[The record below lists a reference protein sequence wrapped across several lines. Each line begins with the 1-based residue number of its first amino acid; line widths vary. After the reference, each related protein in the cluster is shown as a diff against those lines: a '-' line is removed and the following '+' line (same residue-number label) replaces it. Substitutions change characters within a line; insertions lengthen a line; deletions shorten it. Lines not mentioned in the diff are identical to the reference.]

1 MPNRRRGIRTMATM
15 TEPLRISVIGT
26 GYLGATHAAA
36 MAEMGYS
43 VVGIDVDAGK
53 VESLAN
59 GAAPFY
65 EPGLDDLLATH
76 VRAGNLRFTTD
87 FAEAADCD
95 VHFVCVGTPQVSG
108 SNAADLAYVH
118 SAVDSLAPYLTRPT
132 LVVGKSTVP
141 VGTAARLQQRLAD
154 AAPSGS
160 AAHLAWNPEFLR
172 EGYAVEDTLRPD
184 RIVVGLSNPADEA
197 VLRRVYAPQLANN
210 TPFLVTDFAT
220 AELVKV
226 AANSFLATKISFI
239 NAMAEVCEA
248 TGADVTMLADAIGHD
263 DRIGRKFLGA
273 GIGFGGGCLPKDIR
287 AFMARAGELGLG
299 PSLAFLREVDEI
311 NMRRRGHVS
320 DIARDLLHG
329 SPLGA
334 RVAVLGVA
342 FKPDSDDIRDSPALN
357 IAATLHLQGAQ
368 VRVYDPKAMGN
379 AARAFPTLGY
389 VADSASALADADL
402 VLLLTEWKEFV
413 DLDPG
418 TVGEQVAQ
426 RKIVD
431 GRNVLDP
438 IAWRAAGWEYRG
450 IGRP

>member
-1 MPNRRRGIRTMATM
+1 M
-15 TEPLRISVIGT
+15 TGALRISVIGT

-36 MAEMGYS
+36 MAEMGYQ

-53 VESLAN
+53 VAALAA

-65 EPGLDDLLATH
+65 EPDLDELLAKH
-76 VRAGNLRFTTD
+76 VEAGNLRFTTD
-87 FAEAADCD
+87 FSAAADCD
-95 VHFVCVGTPQVSG
+95 VHFICVGTPQIAG
-108 SNAADLAYVH
+108 SNSADLTYVHAAADA
-118 SAVDSLAPYLTRPT
+118 LAPHLTAPT
-132 LVVGKSTVP
+132 LVAGKSTVP
-141 VGTAARLQQRLAD
+141 VGTAAALHERLVA
-154 AAPSGS
+154 AAPAG
-160 AAHLAWNPEFLR
+160 ADVHLAWNPEFLR

-184 RIVVGLSNPADEA
+184 RVVVGLNNPADEE
-197 VLRRVYAPQLANN
+197 LMRRVYAPQIARD

-226 AANSFLATKISFI
+226 SANAFLATKISFI

-248 TGADVTMLADAIGHD
+248 TGADVKLLADAIGHD

-299 PSLAFLREVDEI
+299 HSLAFLREVDEI
-311 NMRRRGHVS
+311 NMRRRAHVS
-320 DIARDLLHG
+320 EIARELLQG

-357 IAATLHLQGAQ
+357 IAAALHLQGAQ
-368 VRVYDPKAMGN
+368 VRVYDPKAMDN
-379 AARAFPTLGY
+379 AAKAFPTLGY
-389 VADSASALADADL
+389 VPDAASALDGAEL

-413 DLDPG
+413 AMDPVA
-418 TVGEQVAQ
+418 VGDQVA
-426 RKIVD
+426 RRSIID

-438 IAWRAAGWEYRG
+438 QQWRAAGWQYRG

>member
-1 MPNRRRGIRTMATM
+1 MAAM
-15 TEPLRISVIGT
+15 TAPLRISVIGT

-43 VVGIDVDAGK
+43 VVGIDVDPDK
-53 VESLAN
+53 VAALAA

-76 VRAGNLRFTTD
+76 VQVGNLQFTTD
-87 FAEAADCD
+87 FAAAADCD
-95 VHFVCVGTPQVSG
+95 VHFICVGTPQVAG

-118 SAVDSLAPYLTRPT
+118 AAADALARHLANPA

-141 VGTAARLQQRLAD
+141 VGTASALHERLVA
-154 AAPSGS
+154 AAPAG
-160 AAHLAWNPEFLR
+160 ADVHLAWNPEFLR
-172 EGYAVEDTLRPD
+172 EGYAVADTLRPD
-184 RIVVGLSNPADEA
+184 RIVVGLNDAADEA
-197 VLRRVYAPQLANN
+197 LMRRVYAPQIAND
-210 TPFLVTDFAT
+210 TPFLITDFAT

-226 AANSFLATKISFI
+226 AANAFLATKISFI
-239 NAMAEVCEA
+239 NAMGEVCEA
-248 TGADVTMLADAIGHD
+248 TGADVKLLADAIGHD

-311 NMRRRGHVS
+311 NMRRRAHVS
-320 DIARDLLHG
+320 EIARDLLHG

-342 FKPDSDDIRDSPALN
+342 FKPESDDIRDSPALN
-357 IAATLHLQGAQ
+357 IAAALHLQGAQ
-368 VRVYDPKAMGN
+368 VRVYDPKAMAN
-379 AARAFPTLGY
+379 AAKAFPTLSY
-389 VADSASALADADL
+389 VPDAASALADAEL
-402 VLLLTEWKEFV
+402 VLLLTEWQEFV
-413 DLDPG
+413 AMDP
-418 TVGEQVAQ
+418 TIVGDQVAQ
-426 RKIVD
+426 RRIVD

-438 IAWRAAGWEYRG
+438 ARWRAAGWEYRG